1 MAAFVTTAYKSNF
14 LMRFPLWTAILLAFF
29 FIACNSDDDGDQHAT
44 DIQQIE
50 QYLLD
55 NQLTAQ
61 STDSGLHYIITKDG
75 LGDHPNLQSEVKM
88 RYRGYL
94 LDGTVFDQVTGT
106 DFIEFPLSGFIPG
119 WQEGVQKFKKGGE
132 GTLLIPSR
140 LGYGNRAQGSIPANS
155 VLLFDIELID
165 FQ

>member
-1 MAAFVTTAYKSNF
+1 
-14 LMRFPLWTAILLAFF
+14 MRTSYYLLACLFAISF
-29 FIACNSDDDGDQHAT
+29 LACNSDDDGDQHTT
-44 DIQQIE
+44 DLQLIE

-61 STDSGLHYIITKDG
+61 STESGLHYIITKEG
-75 LGDHPNLQSEVKM
+75 TGGHPTLQSEVKM

-94 LDGTVFDQVTGT
+94 LDGTVFDEVGGT
-106 DFIEFPLSGFIPG
+106 DFIEFPLSVFIAG

-140 LGYGNRAQGSIPANS
+140 LGYGGQEQGTIPANS